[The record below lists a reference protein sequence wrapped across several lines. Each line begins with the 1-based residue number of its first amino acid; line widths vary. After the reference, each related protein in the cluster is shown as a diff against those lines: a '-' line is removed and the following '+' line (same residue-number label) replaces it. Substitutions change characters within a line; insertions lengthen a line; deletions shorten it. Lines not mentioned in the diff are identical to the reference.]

1 MMYALRIQTVLYQL
15 EM

>member
-1 MMYALRIQTVLYQL
+1 MYALRMQTVLYQL